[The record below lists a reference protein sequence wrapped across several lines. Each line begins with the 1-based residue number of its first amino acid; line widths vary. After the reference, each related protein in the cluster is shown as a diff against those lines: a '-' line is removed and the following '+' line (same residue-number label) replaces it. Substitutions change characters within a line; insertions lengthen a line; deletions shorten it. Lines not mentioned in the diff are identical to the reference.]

1 MRIEINAFQRPVTP
15 KYRPDIDG
23 LRAIAVLAVLLFHA
37 EVPGFTGGFV
47 GVDVFFV
54 ISGYLI
60 TSIIV
65 KDLQSDSFS
74 IARFYERRIRR
85 IFPALFS
92 MLAFVL
98 VAGACLLDQNAF
110 RELGKN
116 IWATTL
122 FSANIL
128 YWQQAGYFESSSL
141 LKPLLHTWSLAV
153 EEQYYIFFPLLL
165 LLTARY
171 LKGNYAIW
179 IIGAFVLSLGA
190 SIYEVTGNPVAAFYL
205 MPDRAWEL
213 LTGSIIAIG
222 ILPVVQVKWQKNLL
236 ALAGVVFIAYS
247 IVFYNNTTPFP
258 GVSALIPVF
267 GTAFVIYS
275 GIDEGTYPVRRIL
288 SARPL
293 VFIGLISYSLYLWH
307 WPFAA
312 FARYV
317 ISRPFETHEKLAL
330 VFSSI
335 AVAILSWKFIEQP
348 FRGKHQWFPERKRL
362 FSVTV
367 ILIVSASCIG
377 GMIDWQNGMK
387 WRFPEANAGMEQGA
401 WKWYPSSPEY
411 GILEQPSEHIQ
422 PGRCGAGNV
431 PGTFLLWGDSHA
443 MALIPGIDSGAGK
456 HGVSGYILTH
466 SQCPPLLD
474 FDVLST
480 EFDESLFNSNVLRF
494 IAGKPGIRTVIL
506 AAAWHSYWY
515 LHEKTFE
522 NQLGRTIDEL
532 LKLNKKVVL
541 VCDIPY
547 LGNYESPRPVYLSRR
562 FPDLYKLDEMV
573 WIPDRASYDD
583 FNKGVNTVIR
593 KISVS
598 GKSVDVIH
606 PESLLFDRNMKV
618 VIMDKDLPLYRNE
631 SHLSTHG
638 SEYIAPAFDKLF
650 SSLAVNN
657 SHGLKDTG
665 QAGR

>member
-1 MRIEINAFQRPVTP
+1 VTP

-23 LRAIAVLAVLLFHA
+23 LRAIAVLAVLFFHA

-65 KDLQSDSFS
+65 KDIKSDSFS

-92 MLAFVL
+92 LLAFVI
-98 VAGACLLDQNAF
+98 VAGAYLLDQNAF
-110 RELGKN
+110 RELGNN

-153 EEQYYIFFPLLL
+153 EEQFYIFFPLLL
-165 LLTARY
+165 VLTARY
-171 LKGNYAIW
+171 LKGNYAIL
-179 IIGAFVLSLGA
+179 IIGAFILSLGT
-190 SIYEVTGNPVAAFYL
+190 SIYEVSGNPVAAFYL

-213 LTGSIIAIG
+213 LTGSIIALG
-222 ILPVVQVKWQKNLL
+222 ILPVVTVNWQKNLL
-236 ALAGVVFIAYS
+236 ALAGIVFIAYS
-247 IVFYNNTTPFP
+247 IVFYNNATPFP
-258 GVSALIPVF
+258 GIPALVPVF
-267 GTAFVIYS
+267 GAALVIYG
-275 GIDEGTYPVRRIL
+275 GIDEGTYKVRRIL

-312 FARYV
+312 FTRYV
-317 ISRPFETHEKLAL
+317 ISRPFETHEKLVL
-330 VFSSI
+330 VFASI

-348 FRGKHQWFPERKRL
+348 FRGNKQLLSERKRL
-362 FSVTV
+362 FSVSL
-367 ILIVSASCIG
+367 ILMLSASCIG
-377 GMIDWQNGMK
+377 GAIEWQNGMK
-387 WRFPEANAGMEQGA
+387 WRFPEANAGMEQGT

-411 GILEQPSEHIQ
+411 GNLEQTPEHIQ
-422 PGRCGAGNV
+422 PGRCGVGNV
-431 PGTFLLWGDSHA
+431 PGNFLLWGDSHA
-443 MALIPGIDSGAGK
+443 MALIPGIDSGART

-480 EFDESLFNSNVLRF
+480 GYDESLFNSNVLRF

-522 NQLGRTIDEL
+522 IQLGRTIDEL
-532 LKLNKKVVL
+532 LKLKKKVVL

-547 LGNYESPRPVYLSRR
+547 LGNYESPRPVYLSKR
-562 FPDLYKLDEMV
+562 FPDFYKLDEMV
-573 WIPDRASYDD
+573 WMPDRGSYDD
-583 FNKGVNTVIR
+583 LNKGVNTLIR

-598 GKSVDVIH
+598 RKSVDVVH
-606 PESLLFDRNMKV
+606 PESLLFDRSMKC
-618 VIMDKDLPLYRNE
+618 IIIDKDQPLYRNE

-638 SEYIAPAFDKLF
+638 SEYIAPAFEKLF
-650 SSLAVNN
+650 STLAVNN
-657 SHGLKDTG
+657 SHALNE
-665 QAGR
+665 AGPSGK